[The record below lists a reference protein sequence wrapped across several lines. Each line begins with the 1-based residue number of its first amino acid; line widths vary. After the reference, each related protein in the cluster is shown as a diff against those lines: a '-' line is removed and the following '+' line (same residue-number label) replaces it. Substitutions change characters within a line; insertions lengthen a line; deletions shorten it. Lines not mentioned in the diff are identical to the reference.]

1 MIGPAVPNYNNIHP
15 GDVKWRDVDKN
26 GLITENDREILG
38 NAYPDFTYGISTDF
52 SYKNFDLRATF
63 TGSQGAEVI
72 NFQKYYLYNMEGS
85 GNQLASVL
93 NRWYSDENPGSGG
106 VFRAARSSS

>member
-1 MIGPAVPNYNNIHP
+1 MLT
-15 GDVKWRDVDKN
+15 R
-26 GLITENDREILG
+26 ILH
-38 NAYPDFTYGISTDF
+38 T
-52 SYKNFDLRATF
+52 DLRATF

-93 NRWYSDENPGSGG
+93 NRWHSDENPGSGG
-106 VFRAARSSS
+106 VFRAARSSTPNTSQRLSSYMVDDPISVVQISHWGIIFR